1 MKKLTKAIIL
11 SSTLTLI
18 QAPGALSA
26 AAAESEGDPAYS
38 RAVDMM
44 RWQERIFK
52 NSTTYRS
59 VMLDGERV
67 LRGEADGSASALYQN
82 HDINLRRTPYIHW
95 RWRIDNTLDLDLNE
109 REKEG
114 DDYVARLYVV
124 RNGGLAFWR
133 TKAII
138 YVWSNNQ
145 PVGTTWENPYAG
157 PEVRMW
163 AVDSGSE
170 HVGQWREHVRDIR
183 ADWLTA
189 FGEEIDSLDGLAL
202 MTDTD
207 NSGLFAR
214 AWYADIRFSSQP

>member
-1 MKKLTKAIIL
+1 MKKLIKAI
-11 SSTLTLI
+11 
-18 QAPGALSA
+18 ALSGTIITVPVPVMLKA
-26 AAAESEGDPAYS
+26 SAAESAPDSGYS
-38 RAVDMM
+38 RAVNMM

-59 VMLDGERV
+59 VVLDGERV
-67 LRGEADGSASALYQN
+67 LRGEANGSASALYQN
-82 HDINLRRTPYIHW
+82 HNINLRRTPYIHW
-95 RWRIDNTLDLDLNE
+95 RWRIEDTLDLGLNE
-109 REKEG
+109 REKDG
-114 DDYVARLYVV
+114 DDYVTRLYVV

-170 HVGQWREHVRDIR
+170 HVGQWRSHARDIR
-183 ADWLTA
+183 ADWLAA
-189 FGEEIDSLDGLAL
+189 FGEEIDSIDGLAL

-214 AWYADIRFSSQP
+214 AWYADIHFSSEP

>member
-1 MKKLTKAIIL
+1 MKKLIKAI
-11 SSTLTLI
+11 
-18 QAPGALSA
+18 ALSGA
-26 AAAESEGDPAYS
+26 MIASQTPLIFNVSAAEPATDTGYS
-38 RAVDMM
+38 RTVNMM

-52 NSTTYRS
+52 NSTVYRS
-59 VMLDGERV
+59 VILDGERV

-95 RWRIDNTLDLDLNE
+95 RWRVENTLDLNRNE

-145 PVGTTWENPYAG
+145 PVDTTWDNPYAG

-163 AVDSGSE
+163 AVDTGTE

-183 ADWLTA
+183 ADWLNA
-189 FGEEIDSLDGLAL
+189 FGEEIDSVDGLAL

>member
-11 SSTLTLI
+11 SGALTLI
-18 QAPGALSA
+18 QAPVAISA
-26 AAAESEGDPAYS
+26 EAAEPIGDPAYS
-38 RAVDMM
+38 RAVNMM

-59 VMLDGERV
+59 VILGGERV
-67 LRGEADGSASALYQN
+67 LRGEAEGSASALYQN

-95 RWRIDNTLDLDLNE
+95 RWRIDNTLDLELNE
-109 REKEG
+109 REKDG

-163 AVDSGSE
+163 AVDSGGD

-183 ADWLTA
+183 ADWLKA
-189 FGEEIDSLDGLAL
+189 FGEEIDSLDSLAL

>member
-1 MKKLTKAIIL
+1 MKKLIKAIAL
-11 SSTLTLI
+11 SGTLI
-18 QAPGALSA
+18 ILQTTLAFTAL
-26 AAAESEGDPAYS
+26 AAESANDTGYS
-38 RAVDMM
+38 RAVNMM

-52 NSTTYRS
+52 NSTVYRS
-59 VMLDGERV
+59 VILDGERV

-82 HDINLRRTPYIHW
+82 HDIDLRRTPYIHW
-95 RWRIDNTLDLDLNE
+95 RWRAESALPPGPSE
-109 REKEG
+109 RQKEG
-114 DDYVARLYVV
+114 DDYVTRLYVV

-138 YVWSNNQ
+138 YVWSNSQ
-145 PVGTTWENPYAG
+145 PVGTTWDNPYAG

-163 AVDSGSE
+163 AVDTGTE

-183 ADWLTA
+183 ADWFHA
-189 FGEEIDSLDGLAL
+189 FGEQINSVDGLAL